1 MQSLASLMSMKP
13 SDVGNLDDFAESDE
27 EEANGPG
34 APEARARVSQ
44 PGGLTAVDGD
54 HPPPPGGWG
63 MARAK
68 IQLLCW
74 GRASLCTPSAWSS
87 LLPGRPILI
96 VQNGPVGPWRPGAVA
111 YTMGSQCLPASLALS
126 SPRVCACPGL
136 FPPGHSS
143 AGSRGA
149 AVQACPH
156 HHPAWS
162 LLFAC

>member
-1 MQSLASLMSMKP
+1 MVQGPRRRELVSP
-13 SDVGNLDDFAESDE
+13 SQVG
-27 EEANGPG
+27 
-34 APEARARVSQ
+34 SQ
-44 PGGLTAVDGD
+44 LWMEITTAL
-54 HPPPPGGWG
+54 GGWG
-63 MARAK
+63 IARAK

-111 YTMGSQCLPASLALS
+111 YRMGSQCLPASLALS